1 MHIGSH
7 QENINTLYTF
17 AIYKMAGEALRNELQ
32 EKTQQLMQLTKDFE
46 EFQETSKAFESE
58 LEQEI
63 ENQLQSNQ
71 VLILENQDLKDQI
84 KLIKV
89 RYI

>member
-1 MHIGSH
+1 
-7 QENINTLYTF
+7 
-17 AIYKMAGEALRNELQ
+17 MAGEALRNELQ

>member
-1 MHIGSH
+1 
-7 QENINTLYTF
+7 
-17 AIYKMAGEALRNELQ
+17 
-32 EKTQQLMQLTKDFE
+32 MQLTKDFE

>member
-1 MHIGSH
+1 
-7 QENINTLYTF
+7 
-17 AIYKMAGEALRNELQ
+17 MAGEELRNELQ

-63 ENQLQSNQ
+63 ENQMKSNQALQSR
-71 VLILENQDLKDQI
+71 E
-84 KLIKV
+84 
-89 RYI
+89 RGP